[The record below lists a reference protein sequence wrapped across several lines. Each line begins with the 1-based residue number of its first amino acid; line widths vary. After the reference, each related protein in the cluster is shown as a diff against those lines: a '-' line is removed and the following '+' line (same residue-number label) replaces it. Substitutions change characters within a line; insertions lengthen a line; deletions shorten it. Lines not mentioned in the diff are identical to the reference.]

1 MPNKI
6 LAFMKKYIWLITTI
20 IAAIGLILSVYQA
33 RISAKSPVLNYYIV
47 RVSPEIND
55 NNLQA
60 ARIKL
65 ETTLFESVNNA
76 IAQNP
81 SLSYSEALDSVLPVS
96 ESIGDLSGG
105 AVIVI
110 QNQGDVTARNL
121 RINVTLKT
129 PIENYEVFS
138 NESFSII
145 EEDKAKGIIKISV
158 DRLTSEDKI
167 QIAVLFPGAYKVTL
181 IASRASQSTQPPPNT
196 TLGQMAATQ
205 TAVASSKQEIGSSLK
220 EFLQFYTENNI
231 NNIQVNVFVSSDE
244 VQGELNSTPKD
255 TSQDSYFFYSTFQP

>member
-1 MPNKI
+1 MTNKI
-6 LAFMKKYIWLITTI
+6 LTYAKKYIWLITTV
-20 IAAIGLILSVYQA
+20 IALIGLFLSIYQA
-33 RISAKSPVLNYYIV
+33 RISAKSPVLKYYVV

-55 NNLQA
+55 NNLQV
-60 ARIKL
+60 ARLKL
-65 ETTLFESVNNA
+65 ETSLFEDVNNL

-81 SLSYSEALDSVLPVS
+81 SISYSEALDNVLPVS

-105 AVIVI
+105 AVIVV
-110 QNQGDVTARNL
+110 QNQGEITARNL

-129 PIENYEVFS
+129 PIENYEILS

-145 EEDKAKGIIKISV
+145 EEDKAKGIVKISV

-205 TAVASSKQEIGSSLK
+205 TAVASSKQEIGNSLK
-220 EFLQFYTENNI
+220 GFLQFYTENNI
-231 NNIQVNVFVSSDE
+231 NNIQINVFVSSDE
-244 VQGELNSTPKD
+244 VQGEINSAPKD
-255 TSQDSYFFYSTFQP
+255 ISQESYLFYSTFQP